1 VAFAIGRAIG
11 PSVVR
16 NRVRRRLRAA
26 LSTTALP
33 PGFYLVGGRPDVA
46 ARSFDELMHD
56 VTALVASAHRA
67 SVGASHRPS
76 TPAVTNTRSSLS
88 STEPASSSGS

>member
-26 LSTTALP
+26 LSATALP
-33 PGFYLVGGRPDVA
+33 PGFYLVGARPDVA

-56 VTALVASAHRA
+56 VTALVASAQQA
-67 SVGASHRPS
+67 SAS
-76 TPAVTNTRSSLS
+76 AVTNTRSSRPS
-88 STEPASSSGS
+88 AGPASSSGS